1 MDFADLLKNF
11 TPKHKF
17 LIALDSDG
25 TVFNTLELKQR
36 NCFIPNII
44 KHWNLQPIAAL
55 AQATAEHVNLYSP
68 QRGANRFPALVAVFD
83 LLKDHPEV
91 CRRNFILPDLTPLRD
106 WINSGGPLANSALAQ
121 AVAETQNPVLR
132 QVLNWSEA
140 VERSV
145 AEIIRG
151 VPPFPLVRESLQK
164 IQPFADVVVVSTA
177 PYTSLLREWTENEL
191 NKFVAFLG
199 GQEMGNKT
207 VQLQSLVRDR
217 YAPNYTLML
226 GDAPGDYQ
234 AARANDVLFY
244 PILPG
249 NEEAA
254 WHRFYTEALDKFLNL
269 EFAGDYAADRL
280 AEFENC
286 FRNTLF

>member
-1 MDFADLLKNF
+1 VDFADILKNF
-11 TPKHKF
+11 SPKHKF

-25 TVFNTLELKQR
+25 TVFNTLELKQKA
-36 NCFIPNII
+36 CFIPNII
-44 KHWNLQPIAAL
+44 RHWKLQPIAEL
-55 AQATAEHVNLYSP
+55 AQAAAEFVNLYSP

-91 CRRNFILPDLTPLRD
+91 RRRNFILPDLSPLRN
-106 WINSGGPLANSALAQ
+106 WINSGGPLANPALAQ
-121 AVAETQNPVLR
+121 AVTETQNPVLR
-132 QVLNWSEA
+132 QVLHWSQA

-151 VPPFPLVRESLQK
+151 VPPFPLVRESLEK

-177 PYTSLLREWTENEL
+177 PYASLLREWTENEL
-191 NKFVAFLG
+191 NKFVAVLG

-207 VQLQSLVRDR
+207 VQLRALASDH
-217 YAPNYTLML
+217 YAPNHTLML

-244 PILPG
+244 PVLPG
-249 NEEAA
+249 KEEAA
-254 WHRFYTEALDKFLNL
+254 WQRFYSETLAKFLNL
-269 EFAGDYAADRL
+269 EFAGDYAANRL
-280 AEFENC
+280 IEFEKC
-286 FRNTLF
+286 FRNSLV

>member
-1 MDFADLLKNF
+1 VDFADILKNF
-11 TPKHKF
+11 SPKHKF

-25 TVFNTLELKQR
+25 TVFNTLELKQKA
-36 NCFIPNII
+36 CFIPNII
-44 KHWNLQPIAAL
+44 RHWKLQPIAEL
-55 AQATAEHVNLYSP
+55 AQATAEFVNLYSP

-83 LLKDHPEV
+83 LLKDRPEV
-91 CRRNFILPDLTPLRD
+91 RRQNFILPDLSPLRN
-106 WINSGGPLANSALAQ
+106 WINSGGPLANPALAQ

-140 VERSV
+140 IERSV

-151 VPPFPLVRESLQK
+151 VPPFPLVRESLEK

-177 PYTSLLREWTENEL
+177 PYASLLREWTENEL
-191 NKFVAFLG
+191 NKFVAVLG

-207 VQLQSLVRDR
+207 VQLQALARDH
-217 YAPNYTLML
+217 YAPNHALML

-254 WHRFYTEALDKFLNL
+254 WQRFFSEALAKFLNL
-269 EFAGDYAADRL
+269 EFAGDYAANRL
-280 AEFENC
+280 IEFEKC
-286 FRNTLF
+286 FRNTLV